1 MNPIFAKT
9 ESLYKRWQSK
19 LTEREEGIMILLFE
33 VGKNSRVETY
43 TTGDTKVFMRNVKST
58 IKKFKINGPTIIFQP
73 NWNETLR
80 TIKKLEQIG
89 MMKLDEDGLPRWFY
103 RDWDDIEEMMN
114 DRA

>member
-9 ESLYKRWQSK
+9 ESLYKGWQSQ

-43 TTGDTKVFMRNVKST
+43 TTGDTKAFMRNVKST
-58 IKKFKINGPTIIFQP
+58 IKK
-73 NWNETLR
+73 
-80 TIKKLEQIG
+80 LEKIG

-103 RDWDDIEEMMN
+103 RDWDDIEKMMN